1 VSDRQECSILSTL
14 PANRFHSCVLTTFSF
29 DFNYFHHG
37 VLAALSRAGVVNTCI
52 FADDHMLQQYLGTMT
67 GYATNVIR
75 RYSLSGIVRKGAFH
89 PKLYL
94 FFGRDENGFLIV
106 GSGNLTSSGHGSNQE
121 LWGAFHIDGPKDPKA
136 QLFKHAWTYA
146 YNLGLETSGIARNKI
161 DWIQQNTPWLN
172 EIPESPKDEGINITE
187 DIKVFLLSN
196 ANGNIFS
203 SIHRHIGNDQVC
215 EITLISPFFDS
226 KDLIL
231 QELINVFEDAE
242 VHAIIQPDSCVAS
255 FKESK
260 HGKVVFHD
268 WDTIPGSK
276 KNRYLH
282 AKLLHIRTDK
292 HEYCMFGSANMTA
305 PALGTRNVSA
315 INEEI
320 CLLFCRENGN
330 WLDELGLSEKGKIIA
345 NSDIS
350 CAEPKIT
357 NKDYS
362 NTTWSVRLKAIDRLA
377 TTLRI
382 YLDKTVNTKDLA
394 LKLYDGWGNTILKL
408 PFMDAEYK
416 KNYDFYKLCNNEL
429 SEDILYGQLI
439 DSSSGAVVSNKH
451 IIHDIQVLSR
461 TNPDPNNQKME
472 DVLTRMEVGDTGL
485 LDILSY
491 LNPDD
496 LVKKDDEGT
505 DSQRTTVSDDKQKGD
520 GTGELLEYDDF
531 TKTSPE
537 YSVKEGFSYL
547 YGTHRIERV
556 LETLRT
562 IFEKL
567 KIQDMDISAEDEETD
582 KEAVE
587 TSEGR
592 FDYDESLAKGI
603 HRETPSGFVVLQ
615 KTVFRF
621 FNQYINI
628 LERQRQLKHRPN
640 ILDVSMF
647 TISLHLLLD
656 LFNKQI
662 HVRKQ
667 NDIEGEHFETLL
679 PTDGNYFKKTDY
691 CRIIADIIGKFTLLL
706 INKIDDLNDEHVRKR
721 IKKCKSMAYWHG
733 ICCIARLVP
742 SSIGGKNS
750 KDLSELWKWELGLNL
765 QRYFSPEDTR
775 NEATAAEEIGQ
786 RMEIMASKDNA
797 QLKAHIASFWKRLV
811 NQFDELKSVPL
822 SKEAQNNKL
831 SLIFCEICGY
841 GHIYRAA
848 AYDDDYTITLARPGY
863 LHNKEKCDFEEGKR
877 VVAEIAKLQCYGK
890 SILLQNNPTL
900 L

>member
-1 VSDRQECSILSTL
+1 MSDRQACSILSTL

-37 VLAALSRAGVVNTCI
+37 VLTALRRAGVINTCI

-67 GYATNVIR
+67 GYATNVTR

-94 FFGRDENGFLIV
+94 FFGREENGFLIV
-106 GSGNLTSSGHGSNQE
+106 GSGNLTSSGHGSNHE

-146 YNLGLETSGIARNKI
+146 YDLGMETSGIARNKL

-172 EIPESPKDEGINITE
+172 KIPESSKDEGINITE
-187 DIKVFLLSN
+187 DIQVLLLSN
-196 ANGNIFS
+196 ANENIFS

-226 KDLIL
+226 KNLIL
-231 QELINVFEDAE
+231 QELMNVFVGAE
-242 VHAIIQPDSCVAS
+242 IHAIIQPDSCVAS
-255 FKESK
+255 FKESIYS
-260 HGKVVFHD
+260 KVVFHD
-268 WDTIPGSK
+268 WDTIPGSE

-292 HEYCMFGSANMTA
+292 QEYCIFGSANMTA
-305 PALGTRNVSA
+305 PALGTRVVPG

-320 CLLFCRENGN
+320 CLLFCRKNGN
-330 WLDELGLSEKGKIIA
+330 WLDELGLSEKGDIIA

-350 CAEPKIT
+350 CAKQKIT

-362 NTTWSVRLKAIDRLA
+362 NTTCSARLKAIDRQAA
-377 TTLRI
+377 TLSV
-382 YLDKTVNTKDLA
+382 YLDKTVDIEDLA
-394 LKLYDGWGNTILKL
+394 LKLYDGWGKTILEL
-408 PFMDAEYK
+408 PFVDAEYK
-416 KNYDFYKLCNNEL
+416 TDYNFYKLCNNEL
-429 SEDILYGQLI
+429 SEDILYGQLV
-439 DSSSGAVVSNKH
+439 DSSSGVAVSNKQ

-472 DVLTRMEVGDTGL
+472 EVLTQMEVGDTGL

-496 LVKKDDEGT
+496 LVKKEDDET
-505 DSQRTTVSDDKQKGD
+505 DSRRTTVSNDKQKGD
-520 GTGELLEYDDF
+520 GTGEVLEYDDF
-531 TKTSPE
+531 TKISPG
-537 YSVKEGFSYL
+537 YSAKDGFSHL

-567 KIQDMDISAEDEETD
+567 KIQDMDITAEDEEAY
-582 KEAVE
+582 KETVE

-592 FDYDESLAKGI
+592 IDYDESLAKGI
-603 HRETPSGFVVLQ
+603 HKETPSGFVVLQ

-628 LERQRQLKHRPN
+628 LERQRQLEHRPN

-656 LFNKQI
+656 FFNKQI
-662 HVRKQ
+662 HVRTQ
-667 NDIEGEHFETLL
+667 NDIEEEHFETLL
-679 PTDGNYFKKTDY
+679 PTDGNYFKKNDY
-691 CRIIADIIGKFTLLL
+691 CRIIADVIGKFTLLL
-706 INKIDDLNDEHVRKR
+706 INEIDDLNDEYVKRR
-721 IKKCKSMAYWHG
+721 IKKCKSLAYWHG
-733 ICCIARLVP
+733 ICCIARLAP
-742 SSIGGKNS
+742 SSIGGKDS

-765 QRYFSPEDTR
+765 QRYFSPEDTL
-775 NEATAAEEIGQ
+775 NEAVAAEEIGQ
-786 RMEIMASKDNA
+786 RIGIMTSKDDT
-797 QLKAHIASFWKRLV
+797 QLKAYIVDFWKRLV
-811 NQFDELKSVPL
+811 NQFDELKSVQI

-831 SLIFCEICGY
+831 FLIFCKICGY
-841 GHIYRAA
+841 GHIHRAV
-848 AYDDDYTITLARPGY
+848 AYDNDYTITLARPGY
-863 LHNKEKCDFEEGKR
+863 LPNKEKCDFEEGKR
-877 VVAEIAKLQCYGK
+877 VMAAIAKLQCYGK
-890 SILLQNNPTL
+890 SILLQSNPTL